1 MFNGEDISVV
11 IPSYNGARFLSRC
24 LASVANQTVAPLETL
39 VVDDGSV
46 DNTAQVC
53 GNYNVRVVK
62 HERNLGLAAARNT
75 GIIQSKGRIIAF
87 FDVDTELPQNYIEAL
102 IRDLNTYPEYS
113 GFGGGEVPMVTDTLS
128 NKYRSTYMVQSFSDT
143 VPAQRQV
150 LYGLAMAFKREVFKS
165 IGLFDGYFRT
175 NGEDIDVGLRITTQG
190 MKLLYDPYL
199 RVSHFRTDNFR
210 SIMRA
215 SYKYAFFGRMAYLKN
230 KPLKKWGIATI
241 NSSLRSKPSLLLM
254 RAMGW
259 TVVTIAQVIA
269 IIFFRLGKGPDG
281 KQQLPYPGQ

>member
-1 MFNGEDISVV
+1 MFKGEDISVV
-11 IPSYNGARFLSRC
+11 IPSYNGSVFLSRC

-46 DNTAQVC
+46 DNTTQVC
-53 GNYNVRVVK
+53 GNYNVRVFK

-87 FDVDTELPQNYIEAL
+87 FDVDTELPQDYIEYL
-102 IRDLNTYPEYS
+102 LRDLNTYPEYS
-113 GFGGGEVPMVTDTLS
+113 GFGGREVPMVTDTLP
-128 NKYRSTYMVQSFSDT
+128 NKYRSTYMIQSFPDA
-143 VPAQRQV
+143 VPVQRQV

-165 IGLFDGYFRT
+165 IGLFDTYFRT
-175 NGEDIDVGLRITTQG
+175 NGEDMDAGLRITNYG

-199 RVSHFRTDNFR
+199 RVSHYRTDNFR
-210 SIMRA
+210 SVMRA

-230 KPLKKWGIATI
+230 RPPRKWGIATI
-241 NSSLRSKPSLLLM
+241 NSSLRGKPSLLLM

-259 TVVTIAQVIA
+259 TIVTMAQVIA
-269 IIFFRLGKGPDG
+269 IIFFRLGRGPDG
-281 KQQLPYPGQ
+281 KQQLPYPDQ